1 MTTKPPP
8 LKVHGLTI
16 RHVMGIEEM
25 EIAPGAVT
33 LIEGCNGSGKSSVV
47 EAIRSVL
54 GRGHDATLVRKG
66 SEKAEVV
73 LILDNGMEIR
83 REVDATGG
91 TRVVATHPEMGRIAQ
106 PAGWLRGMVDG
117 MWSPIELL
125 RTANAKQR
133 VQMLLEAM
141 PLPVTPELATKVEKI
156 IGHPPDAI
164 TTDHA
169 LEAIGQVRQSL
180 YSQRTGA
187 NRVKKQSTAYADELE
202 ATLPAGAAADTD
214 LGQAIQEKEA
224 LEADL
229 HRKLTAARAA
239 DGSVRDV
246 EEREYRHALEVAEER
261 YRDAIA
267 FQASAHA
274 AAESAIQD
282 DMREKIVG
290 AAAEVSKASEQ
301 ARTADLRS
309 HTLATITDHRDQAAS
324 ADKES
329 KGVTASIR
337 KLDALK
343 ATIAKTLPIV
353 GVTVEDGDVAVDGVP
368 WPRVNRARR
377 VQVAVGIARL
387 RAGKIPLIVIDGA
400 ENLDAEHLDAVTA
413 ECREHGLQAILTRV
427 TEGPLTVRDAS

>member
-33 LIEGCNGSGKSSVV
+33 LIEGRNGSGKSSVV

-164 TTDHA
+164 TTDH
-169 LEAIGQVRQSL
+169 R
-180 YSQRTGA
+180 
-187 NRVKKQSTAYADELE
+187 
-202 ATLPAGAAADTD
+202 AGGD
-214 LGQAIQEKEA
+214 
-224 LEADL
+224 
-229 HRKLTAARAA
+229 RA
-239 DGSVRDV
+239 GPPVP
-246 EEREYRHALEVAEER
+246 L
-261 YRDAIA
+261 
-267 FQASAHA
+267 
-274 AAESAIQD
+274 
-282 DMREKIVG
+282 
-290 AAAEVSKASEQ
+290 
-301 ARTADLRS
+301 
-309 HTLATITDHRDQAAS
+309 LATHWREPRQETEHR
-324 ADKES
+324 
-329 KGVTASIR
+329 VR
-337 KLDALK
+337 
-343 ATIAKTLPIV
+343 
-353 GVTVEDGDVAVDGVP
+353 
-368 WPRVNRARR
+368 RR
-377 VQVAVGIARL
+377 VGGHPASRRGRRHRPGSGDPGERGAR
-387 RAGKIPLIVIDGA
+387 G
-400 ENLDAEHLDAVTA
+400 
-413 ECREHGLQAILTRV
+413 
-427 TEGPLTVRDAS
+427 